1 MNEGETETLRV
12 CVTYSMTDHT
22 QCKIKL
28 GCFPGDPNRF
38 TDTFQTLM
46 MSFNLTEIDMQ
57 VVISTCC
64 TLEEKQNLACG
75 SVTCG

>member
-1 MNEGETETLRV
+1 MA
-12 CVTYSMTDHT
+12 DHT

-28 GCFPGDPNRF
+28 GCFPEDPNRF

-46 MSFNLTEIDMQ
+46 MSFNLTWRDIQ

-64 TLEEKQNLACG
+64 IPEEKQNLARG
-75 SVTCG
+75 PGTCG